1 MQFQPNQWGLILGG
15 SSGIGLAS
23 AKKLSSQGMSLC
35 LVHRDRRG
43 AMARIEKEFETI
55 RSHGHGFISLNLD
68 ALSEAGQ
75 SQIISSLQEAMGQN
89 GKLKMLLH
97 SIAFGNLKP
106 LAPVRRSNRPQEIIE
121 ELANKLGCDSGQLK
135 MAVAETFDA
144 GGHELASLLPPDYPE
159 RLLEEEDMSHTIY
172 SMGTSLSSWVQK
184 LFAQNVFQD
193 DARILSLTSEG
204 NSIAWKGYAA
214 VAAAK
219 SALESVSRALA
230 VEFAPWGL
238 RSNVIQAG
246 ITETPA
252 LQAIPGSKHMKSNAI
267 LRNPFRRLTQPEDVA
282 NVVSMMCSDEAAWIN
297 GTIIRADGG
306 EHISSN

>member
-1 MQFQPNQWGLILGG
+1 
-15 SSGIGLAS
+15 
-23 AKKLSSQGMSLC
+23 
-35 LVHRDRRG
+35 
-43 AMARIEKEFETI
+43 MARIEKEFESI
-55 RSHGHGFISLNLD
+55 KSNGHGFISLNLD

-75 SQIISSLQEAMGQN
+75 SQVISALQEAMGPS

-106 LAPVRRSNRPQEIIE
+106 LAPLKPSNRHEEILG
-121 ELANKLGCDSGQLK
+121 ELANRIGCSPDKLSA
-135 MAVAETFDA
+135 AVSETFEA
-144 GGHELASLLPPDYPE
+144 GGHELSSLIPADYPE

-184 LFAQNVFQD
+184 LFSNDLFQD

-204 NSIAWKGYAA
+204 NSIAWRGYAA

-252 LQAIPGSKHMKSNAI
+252 LQAIPGSSHMKSNAI
-267 LRNPFRRLTQPEDVA
+267 QRNPFRRLTQPEDIA
-282 NVVSMMCSDEAAWIN
+282 NVVSMMCSDEASWIN